1 MKINTLVTAWISTLF
16 LFSLLMISCSRGFKT
31 DLGTG
36 LKMTYNGVG
45 VGDSYLTLDG
55 EKFNSRRIPLG
66 KDIAVVLE
74 EVSGLRIKDGSYTIL
89 FETEVTDA
97 QGNYLLQYS
106 DTLVEPDVD
115 LLRSYLT
122 VAEPM
127 AAGQT
132 YKWLSTFT
140 DLNGDGV
147 VKAAID
153 LDIVE

>member
-1 MKINTLVTAWISTLF
+1 
-16 LFSLLMISCSRGFKT
+16 
-31 DLGTG
+31 
-36 LKMTYNGVG
+36 MTYNGVG